1 MISATLL
8 NPSFDLLYSVPTP
21 NKTTYLDV
29 PARFF
34 PAGKGV
40 NFAKV
45 VAELG
50 EPVSL
55 YSLMPEQDSAR
66 FTDYLDSRGVEHYPY
81 NTPGTV
87 RINTTIFEETTGSTV
102 HYNSLGQQLSA
113 QVQHHFEQFLIQK
126 IKCDDVWAFSGSL
139 PQGIENN
146 FYEKMISHCSKI
158 GATTVLDSRGEPFK
172 RALFSAPCIVS
183 PNEDEIES
191 LYEEPVQG
199 IKQLALKGKRLV
211 DSGVETVFI
220 TLGADGVLALN
231 SDECLLCKTPEVV
244 EVDTVGCG
252 DAFLAGVVVGMQ
264 RGFSFRE
271 VCRLAVSCGASN
283 ASNIGPGEVNSD
295 QVWHLMEQVSAV
307 SL

>member
-8 NPSFDLLYSVPTP
+8 NPSFDLLYTVPTS
-21 NKTTYLDV
+21 NKSTYLDV

-55 YSLMPEQDSAR
+55 YSLMPEEDSAR
-66 FTDYLDSRGVEHYPY
+66 FTDYLEREGVHHYPY
-81 NTPGTV
+81 HTPGTV
-87 RINTTIFEETTGSTV
+87 RINTTVFEETTGSTV
-102 HYNSLGQQLSA
+102 HYNSLGQKLSP
-113 QVQHHFEQFLIQK
+113 QVHHHFEQFLLQR
-126 IKCDDVWAFSGSL
+126 IKRDDVWTFSGSL

-146 FYEKMISHCSKI
+146 FYEKMISHCSDK
-158 GATTVLDSRGEPFK
+158 GASAVLDSRGEPFK
-172 RALFSAPCIVS
+172 RALLATPCIVS

-231 SDECLLCKTPEVV
+231 KNECLLCKTPEVD

-264 RGFSFRE
+264 RGFSFHE

-283 ASNIGPGEVNSD
+283 ASNFGPGEVSSD
-295 QVWHLMEQVSAV
+295 QVWHLMEKVSAV